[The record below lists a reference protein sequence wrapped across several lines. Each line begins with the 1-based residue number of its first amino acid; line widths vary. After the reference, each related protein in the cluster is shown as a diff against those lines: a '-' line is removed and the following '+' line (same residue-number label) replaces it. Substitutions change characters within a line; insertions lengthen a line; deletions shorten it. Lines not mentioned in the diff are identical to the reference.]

1 MRVVGYKIKNDNNY
15 KDIVDKFIEFDN
27 IIANNNNLT
36 IENKMVGAVKIV
48 ENHLSYKI
56 GKKIIHSKGL
66 INILLLPF
74 SIICIYFNHY
84 LEKYIYNISIK
95 YNPNS
100 KRIKLE
106 EYSDY
111 DEAVRIQNYLSYKIG
126 KIFVK
131 NP

>member
-1 MRVVGYKIKNDNNY
+1 
-15 KDIVDKFIEFDN
+15 
-27 IIANNNNLT
+27 
-36 IENKMVGAVKIV
+36 
-48 ENHLSYKI
+48 
-56 GKKIIHSKGL
+56 
-66 INILLLPF
+66 
-74 SIICIYFNHY
+74 
-84 LEKYIYNISIK
+84 YNISIK

-131 NP
+131 NPFLFAIRLYFLKKERKNEKK